1 MHMRRI
7 GAVAA
12 AAAVAVTMTACGG
25 SSGGSSASGGS
36 SGGGS
41 KPYIAI
47 VSKGFQHQFWQA
59 VRKGAQQ
66 EADKEG
72 ATISFDGPP
81 SESDVEQQ
89 ITMLQTALNKNPKA
103 LGFAALDS
111 KAAAPLLQQAK
122 SSNIPVIAFD
132 SGVDSPIH

>member
-7 GAVAA
+7 GAVTAA
-12 AAAVAVTMTACGG
+12 VAVAVTMTACGG
-25 SSGGSSASGGS
+25 SSSGGSASGGS
-36 SGGGS
+36 SSSGGGGS

-59 VRKGAQQ
+59 VKKGAQQ

-81 SESDVEQQ
+81 SEADVEQQ
-89 ITMLQTALNKNPKA
+89 ITMLQTALN
-103 LGFAALDS
+103 
-111 KAAAPLLQQAK
+111 
-122 SSNIPVIAFD
+122 
-132 SGVDSPIH
+132 